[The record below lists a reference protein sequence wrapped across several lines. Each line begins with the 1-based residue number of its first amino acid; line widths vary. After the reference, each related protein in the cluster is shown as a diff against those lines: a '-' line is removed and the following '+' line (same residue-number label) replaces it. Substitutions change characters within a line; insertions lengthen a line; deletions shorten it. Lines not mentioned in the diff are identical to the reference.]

1 MRYILLFL
9 SVFIF
14 SIRGISQSD
23 YFRYSSLPDLPP
35 NTRYSHQPGLAG
47 PYSGVDDNT
56 IIVAG
61 GANVPDGFSREGVA
75 EVYHDEI
82 FVLQRISSGGYS
94 WRKMAERMPFSSAYG
109 GAVSTP
115 YGLMCFGGSTPSAYI
130 AKSWF
135 IDYKT
140 ESGVVEIKPGPDLPV
155 PLANFAFSVVDG
167 IVYLAGGISDP
178 AGPSGKYFFRL
189 QIKAEP
195 PQQWEWEALPPWE
208 GESRAFATGTG
219 QSDGLT
225 NCFYL
230 FSGRNIQPG
239 RDVKILYDAHF
250 YNPSLKKWQVISDGR
265 NKEFPFIDGTSFP
278 LGAST
283 IVYTSVA
290 GGKQLIAFNTITHK
304 TYKIDD
310 LPSTGQLTTTAVKLG
325 NEVFIPTGETAPGVQ
340 TPTTLKIEILKSSRH
355 LSFIDIIVIVLY
367 FSVLA
372 WMGYFFSK
380 RQKNTDD
387 YFKGGGRVP
396 WWAAG
401 LSIFGTALS
410 AITFMAIPSKTYATD
425 WSYFMLNMT
434 IFMVAPLIV
443 FLFIPFYRRM
453 NITTAYEYLE
463 NRFNLAVRLI
473 GSLSF
478 ILFQVGRMGVV
489 LFLPS
494 IALNVVTGINIFL
507 CIGVMGFISLIY
519 TMMGGIEA
527 VIWTDVMQVIVLLGG
542 AVLSIF
548 MITMSVDNG
557 LKNIFETAVAN
568 DKFNIFDLTWSLKQP
583 TLWVMLLG
591 GFFANI
597 ATYGTDQTMVQRY
610 LTTKSEKAAAKS
622 VWTNA
627 VLAVPATLIFF
638 FIGTALFVFYENF
651 PADLNPTFENNDA
664 IFPWYIASRLP
675 AGVSGLLIAGVFAA
689 AMSTLSSSMNSAA
702 TAYSTDIHFRFG
714 WNKRIG
720 ELKIARIVTLII
732 GLIGILFAF
741 MMATMDIKSLW
752 DEFQKILGLVIGSLG
767 GVFLLG
773 ILTKKANSQGALIG
787 ISVSIIVQ
795 IFVGIYQPVHL
806 TAYSATGVISCFVAG
821 YLGSYFFKTKIA
833 EK

>member
-1 MRYILLFL
+1 MLMRYILLFV
-9 SVFIF
+9 SAFIF
-14 SIRGISQSD
+14 ITTGISQSD

-35 NTRYSHQPGLAG
+35 NTGYSHQPGLAG
-47 PYSGVDDNT
+47 PYTGVDDNYL
-56 IIVAG
+56 IVAG
-61 GANVPDGFSREGVA
+61 GANFLNKLSSEGGA
-75 EVYHDEI
+75 KVYHDEI
-82 FVLQRISSGGYS
+82 FVLRKDSSGEYT
-94 WRKMAERMPFSSAYG
+94 WIKMAEKMPFSSAYG

-115 YGLMCFGGSTPSAYI
+115 YGLMCFGGSTSSACI
-130 AKSWF
+130 AESWL
-135 IDYKT
+135 IDYVIET
-140 ESGVVEIKPGPDLPV
+140 GVVEIKPGPALPV

-167 IVYLAGGISDP
+167 TVYVAGGISDS
-178 AGPSGKYFFRL
+178 AGPSGNYFFGLRT
-189 QIKAEP
+189 KEGTP
-195 PQQWEWEALPPWE
+195 RQWKWETLPPWE
-208 GESRAFATGTG
+208 GESRAFATGVG

-239 RDVKILYDAHF
+239 RDAESLYDAHV
-250 YNPSLKKWQVISDGR
+250 YNPVLKKWKVISEGR
-265 NKEFPFIDGTSFP
+265 NKEFPFMDGTSFP
-278 LGAST
+278 LGAAT
-283 IVYTSVA
+283 IIFTSGA
-290 GGKQLIAFNTITHK
+290 SGKHLIAFNTITHK

-310 LPSTGQLTTTAVKLG
+310 LPATGQLKTTAVKLG
-325 NEVFIPTGETAPGVQ
+325 NEVFIPTGESAPGLQ
-340 TPTTLKIEILKSSRH
+340 TAGTLKMEILKSSRH

-367 FSVLA
+367 FLVLA

-380 RQKNTDD
+380 RQKNTND
-387 YFKGGGRVP
+387 YFKGGGRIP

-463 NRFNLAVRLI
+463 NRFSLAVRLI

-548 MITMSVDNG
+548 IITMSVDNG
-557 LKNIFETAVAN
+557 LKNIFETAAAN

-627 VLAVPATLIFF
+627 VLAIPATLIFF

-675 AGVSGLLIAGVFAA
+675 VGVSGLLIAGVFAA

-714 WNKRIG
+714 WNRRIG

-741 MMATMDIKSLW
+741 MMATMDVKSLW

-773 ILTKKANSQGALIG
+773 ILTKRANYQGALIG
-787 ISVSIIVQ
+787 IAVSIIVQ

-806 TAYSATGVISCFVAG
+806 TAYSATGVVSCFVAG
-821 YLGSYFFKTKIA
+821 YAGSLFFKTA
-833 EK
+833 P